1 MKLVILHVWESLCVA
16 LRNPGMN
23 QPMSWEEIWSEGS
36 FRCCGFGREINVILG
51 NRRPSWVFTGACFPC
66 CFSKIYIDDTSVTL
80 NRKNVKKKNITIP
93 KKHSNHQMFR
103 HLNFKFSFYTYI
115 YIYTWSICLCIFT
128 YLSLYMSAFSP
139 KSPQK
144 SRPRSQER
152 EVKSQRPCD
161 SNDDFGRDI
170 RITTWYVPGR
180 KLGSMV
186 NKWVI
191 SPTYNY
197 DWYIGVITTHWS

>member
-1 MKLVILHVWESLCVA
+1 MKWRLFSLLWIRA
-16 LRNPGMN
+16 RNQCHLGKQKTVVN
-23 QPMSWEEIWSEGS
+23 VH
-36 FRCCGFGREINVILG
+36 RCF
-51 NRRPSWVFTGACFPC
+51 CFPC

-80 NRKNVKKKNITIP
+80 NRKNVKKNITIP
-93 KKHSNHQMFR
+93 KNHSNHQMFR

-115 YIYTWSICLCIFT
+115 YIYMVYICLCIFT

-139 KSPQK
+139 KSPKK
-144 SRPRSQER
+144 SRPRSPER

-161 SNDDFGRDI
+161 SNDESGGNPYICLD
-170 RITTWYVPGR
+170 VPGR

-191 SPTYNY
+191 CDLLITMVFWGYNPLILTIY
-197 DWYIGVITTHWS
+197 

>member
-1 MKLVILHVWESLCVA
+1 MGWKTIVSFWDMITCCRALQISLIPICEVGY
-16 LRNPGMN
+16 LTCMREFVCCPRNPGMN

-115 YIYTWSICLCIFT
+115 YIHGLYVYVYLHIYLYICRPFLQNPPKKADQGHRNGRWSL
-128 YLSLYMSAFSP
+128 
-139 KSPQK
+139 
-144 SRPRSQER
+144 
-152 EVKSQRPCD
+152 
-161 SNDDFGRDI
+161 RDLAT
-170 RITTWYVPGR
+170 RMT
-180 KLGSMV
+180 
-186 NKWVI
+186 I
-191 SPTYNY
+191 SGG
-197 DWYIGVITTHWS
+197 ISG